1 MHSRLRLIRL
11 TRDGRR
17 KLWLSEIFER
27 RAKWP
32 NDPKDLIRE
41 ATSMKQSHRSAQFAN
56 YDASGRLWGRYFF
69 VRHVD
74 RYSLRR
80 YNLRKPTDK
89 MYSRQRI
96 RAPSNVFNRYK
107 LLSTT
112 LVAYRYWICISLLID
127 FSSSYGASSAQTL
140 NLVELYL
147 YVKFYR
153 FLIFLFIS
161 T

>member
-1 MHSRLRLIRL
+1 MILRFTNCQLRASLSSRIYCRARWMHSRLRLIRF
-11 TRDGRR
+11 TRVGRR
-17 KLWLSEIFER
+17 KLWLSEILQR

-41 ATSMKQSHRSAQFAN
+41 ATSMKQSHRSAQFTN

-80 YNLRKPTDK
+80 YNLHEPTDK

-96 RAPSNVFNRYK
+96 RVLSNVFNRYK

-112 LVAYRYWICISLLID
+112 LVPY
-127 FSSSYGASSAQTL
+127 
-140 NLVELYL
+140 
-147 YVKFYR
+147 
-153 FLIFLFIS
+153 
-161 T
+161 